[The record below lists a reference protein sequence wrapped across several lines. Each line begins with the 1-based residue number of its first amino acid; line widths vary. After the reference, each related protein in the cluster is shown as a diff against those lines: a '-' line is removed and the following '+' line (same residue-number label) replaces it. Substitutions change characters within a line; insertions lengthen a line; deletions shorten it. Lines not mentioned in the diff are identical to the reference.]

1 VTPLRCGSGWAWPG
15 EAGAAD
21 WLASLGLRPGDRV
34 ACGWL
39 NRPAILPLLAA
50 GLRLG
55 LTLVPLN
62 RRLAVSELRAL
73 YARAAS
79 RLAIA
84 DADHPLAESTTCTA
98 IPPDFA
104 GLPADAAPLRGSLVL
119 FTSGTTGAP
128 KAARLGPA
136 CLDAALAAHVA
147 ALELRPDDR
156 WSLPLPLDHVGGI
169 MAVLRALR
177 CGCSVDLEA
186 APGPDATG
194 TSIVPTQL
202 LRLVEAGVAPPTRLR
217 VALTGGG
224 PLSRELK
231 ERARTA
237 GWPVRETYGLTEMGS
252 MATLDG
258 VALPGVR
265 LRVVDGRIE
274 VGGAMRF
281 DGYERNGVLEP
292 ADTWHAT
299 GDLGDLHDGRLRL
312 VGRAAE
318 LIVSGGENVAAPEV
332 EAILAQHP
340 AIGEACVVG
349 VPDATWGEAV
359 AAAVVA
365 RQPITVAELDAWIGP
380 RLAGFK
386 RPRRWLLVAALP
398 RTALGKVQRHLVH
411 EMLRVRPTGGWKLE
425 AGGAAEETADGPPTA
440 NRNTTQPPASSLQP
454 LRIPHDR

>member
-1 VTPLRCGSGWAWPG
+1 VTPVRCGAGWAWPG
-15 EAGAAD
+15 ESGAAA
-21 WLASLGLRPGDRV
+21 WLTSLGLRPGDRV

-55 LTLVPLN
+55 LILVPLN
-62 RRLAVSELRAL
+62 RRLTGDELRAL
-73 YARAAS
+73 HVRAAT

-84 DADHPLAESTTCTA
+84 DAGHPLAATTDCTA
-98 IPPDFA
+98 ILENFA

-136 CLDAALAAHVA
+136 CIDAALAAHVA
-147 ALELRPDDR
+147 ALELRADDR

-169 MAVLRALR
+169 MAGLRALR

-186 APGPDATG
+186 APGPAATG

-202 LRLVEAGVAPPTRLR
+202 HRMIEAGIAPPARLR
-217 VALTGGG
+217 IALTGGG
-224 PLSRELK
+224 PLSYELA

-265 LRVVDGRIE
+265 LRISDGRIE

-281 DGYERNGVLEP
+281 DGYERDGVLD
-292 ADTWHAT
+292 AAGAWHAT
-299 GDLGDLHDGRLRL
+299 GDLGELRDGRLRL
-312 VGRAAE
+312 LGRAAE

-332 EAILAQHP
+332 EAVLAQHP
-340 AIGEACVVG
+340 AISEICVVG
-349 VPDATWGEAV
+349 VPDAAWGESV
-359 AAAVVA
+359 AAAVVVRHA
-365 RQPITVAELDAWIGP
+365 VSTAELETWIST

-386 RPRRWLLVAALP
+386 RPRRWLVVEALP
-398 RTALGKVQRHLVH
+398 CTALGKVQRH
-411 EMLRVRPTGGWKLE
+411 RVRELF
-425 AGGAAEETADGPPTA
+425 A
-440 NRNTTQPPASSLQP
+440 
-454 LRIPHDR
+454 